1 MSSAEKSKRSIGKYD
16 IYETLGKGGYSWVK
30 KGVDTETGAIV
41 ALKFMNRANDQWALE
56 QAEQVRTEI
65 KSLTKIRHENV
76 MKLYAYNLSAKYPLD
91 DGSGETIKTIL
102 LVLEYCPGGELFDIL
117 YYADKLPENIA
128 RTYFQQMMHGLQ
140 AVHKAGITHRD
151 LKPQNLLLDANF
163 QLKITDFGLSKII
176 ENNEDKIMK
185 TTYVGTKGYQAP
197 ELLKNQKYTNAC
209 DIFSI
214 GVVLFILLAGY
225 PPFEA
230 AHKTDKW
237 YRPICAGEWAKF
249 WHVHRGAQI
258 SDAAKNLIEN
268 MICYRPAKR
277 FVVDDIL
284 AHKWFG
290 GETVKQSDLKPV
302 LLKKFQQAR
311 DNRKKDSKKMQD
323 IQESRHRAFNP
334 TGDLVSTIANKPA
347 KPWFMGKR
355 NPLRSL
361 TTFYTNLNPYKAIWS
376 VKFVVV
382 DAMKGAVIYNPN
394 STPDHLEAVVG
405 VIEDGREI
413 SYKFQIHAYQDPD
426 RFETLLDFMPV
437 HSPDNSMLTRRRI
450 MHDLTGSLYLYGV
463 LKYEIPAVVVDN
475 MSKEDFTK
483 SGLTPMGPDPA
494 EKDDDENKNDDEPVW
509 TGPKPMHVEA
519 DLTSIGEV
527 EMLMKKRGLSCE
539 AAQAIVDAAN
549 EVTVV
554 AKKEVD
560 IMQPDD
566 CAVKANMEAPA
577 LVKAIV

>member
-1 MSSAEKSKRSIGKYD
+1 MSAAKEQSKRSIGKYD

-91 DGSGETIKTIL
+91 DGSGDTIKTIL

-117 YYADKLPENIA
+117 YYADKLPVNIA
-128 RTYFQQMMHGLQ
+128 RTYFHQMMYGLQ

-163 QLKITDFGLSKII
+163 QLKITDFGLSKIM

-237 YRPICAGEWAKF
+237 YRPICAGEWDKF

-258 SDAAKNLIEN
+258 GDDAKNLIES

-277 FVVDDIL
+277 STVDDIL
-284 AHKWFG
+284 EHKWFK
-290 GETVKQSDLKPV
+290 GETVKQSEIKPV

-311 DNRKKDSKKMQD
+311 ENRKKDSKKMQD
-323 IQESRHRAFNP
+323 IQESRHRAFDP
-334 TGDLVSTIANKPA
+334 AGDLMLAVQNKPA
-347 KPWFMGKR
+347 KPWHMGKQ

-361 TTFYTNLNPYKAIWS
+361 TTYYTDLSPHKAIWS
-376 VKFVVV
+376 VKFVVA
-382 DAMKGAVIYNPN
+382 DAMKGAVVYDPKNA
-394 STPDHLEAVVG
+394 PDHLEAGVG
-405 VIEDGREI
+405 VMEDGREI
-413 SYKFQIHAYQDPD
+413 TYKFQIHAYQDPN
-426 RFETLLDFMPV
+426 RFETLLQFMAV
-437 HSPDNSMLTRRRI
+437 HSPDNSMLTMRRI
-450 MHDLTGSLYLYGV
+450 MHDLIGSLYLYGV
-463 LKYEIPAVVVDN
+463 LKYELPAVVVDN
-475 MSKEDFTK
+475 MTDQDFEK
-483 SGLTPMGPDPA
+483 SGLTPMGPPP
-494 EKDDDENKNDDEPVW
+494 DDDKTPADDSKEEDEL
-509 TGPKPMHVEA
+509 PKGKSKPLRIDAE
-519 DLTSIGEV
+519 LTVIGE
-527 EMLMKKRGLSCE
+527 EENLMKTEGLSREEAKDLAEISHGLKQADE
-539 AAQAIVDAAN
+539 AA
-549 EVTVV
+549 
-554 AKKEVD
+554 
-560 IMQPDD
+560 
-566 CAVKANMEAPA
+566 
-577 LVKAIV
+577 KAIV